1 MCQNLEENQTIEMI
15 KKKFGLGSDSENFEI
30 LEDYYKL
37 SLLCPLTKKRL
48 QLPAR
53 GTNCQ
58 HLECFDLRSYLS
70 LTHNSILTNCPI
82 CKSYFVKS
90 TLRIDKF
97 TLKILSDANST
108 GLSEVNI
115 DRTGNWVKVGENRKI
130 QKQSFEETILIE
142 NDTANETI
150 VISDDDDDDDV
161 NHTNA
166 NNISLQTD
174 IAKIV
179 QRSVKKEIGKKPV
192 ADDLSKKIIA
202 AIENDINQIKEL
214 LIANVIISGNN
225 SSAVKKEPTKTVRAR
240 GPRGPRARK
249 QLIKPEP
256 IIPEE
261 SIKHRLRTRKS
272 LFVNK

>member
-97 TLKILSDANST
+97 TLNILSDANST

-225 SSAVKKEPTKTVRAR
+225 SSAVKKEPTKAVRAR

-272 LFVNK
+272 LFASK